1 MKRSAINKLRPIQ
14 SISYPKYPKILMQKR
29 ETKYWQK
36 RQVENGIL
44 GLNDASQ
51 SSQLLNAD
59 GNLGWQTTYFLR
71 ERMSCEY
78 TLIVCLIKNHRCLM
92 SRASTI
98 GNTTS
103 HYLNI
108 LNKTVSQWKISAQ
121 KNLKI

>member
-1 MKRSAINKLRPIQ
+1 MSCMKRSAINKLRRIQ
-14 SISYPKYPKILMQKR
+14 SISYPKILMQER

-44 GLNDASQ
+44 DLKDASQ
-51 SSQLLNAD
+51 SSQLPNAD

-71 ERMSCEY
+71 ERISCEY
-78 TLIVCLIKNHRCLM
+78 TLIVCLIKNHKRLM